1 MNQGVPGG
9 PVERIVQRPA
19 GILAEL
25 RVSASGERSLRR
37 LARKIAAFR

>member
-1 MNQGVPGG
+1 MPGS
-9 PVERIVQRPA
+9 PVEDLVQRRA
-19 GILAEL
+19 GNLAEL